1 MKYND
6 KMFYINWI
14 KESMKSIIILLSTFW
29 FSYLI
34 FQGVLK

>member
-14 KESMKSIIILLSTFW
+14 KESMKSIIILLFTFW
-29 FSYLI
+29 FSYFVL
-34 FQGVLK
+34 QGVLE